1 MNQRRIDRLIP
12 LAFNILAGEE
22 GIAKKIFKT
31 VGIQK
36 KIISEYKGYMS
47 SIGPSIVQA
56 GLIKTLTAFSK
67 KGGSEED
74 KTITLGLI
82 KELLKNDGYYT
93 TDESNQGLD
102 KIIIERVKKNN
113 STSFRLKE
121 EDRILEAITAYKLVF
136 DTFEKYDKKDKKRE
150 VKDAG

>member
-1 MNQRRIDRLIP
+1 MNQKRIDKLIP
-12 LAFNILAGEE
+12 LAFQILEENI
-22 GIAKKIFKT
+22 T
-31 VGIQK
+31 IQK
-36 KIISEYKGYMS
+36 MFQEDSVNKKMKSAYKGYMS

-93 TDESNQGLD
+93 TKESNQGLE
-102 KIIIERVKKNN
+102 KIIIERVKNNN
-113 STSFRLKE
+113 STSYRLKE

-136 DTFEKYDKKDKKRE
+136 DTFEKCDKKDKKRE
-150 VKDAG
+150 VKNAG